1 MLQNLAD
8 NHIGGLGADSICKSL
23 ERNQA
28 ITNLD
33 LSGNNLGDTDGEC
46 FYNML
51 EVSHPDLLHAE
62 FMQIAKKLYLV
73 YTCET
78 IEKVN
83 E

>member
-51 EVSHPDLLHAE
+51 EVSHPDILLHAE
-62 FMQIAKKLYLV
+62 CMQIAKKSNLV
-73 YTCET
+73 YTC
-78 IEKVN
+78 KN
-83 E
+83 Y